1 MANGEPWVGHPAR
14 YGAPGFAGRAKC
26 GDSSPLAQND
36 GWLGVLA
43 LGLLLTAPM
52 VRAQGTPG
60 RAAVDAYAA
69 KQMHD
74 AIAAAQAGDE
84 ARALGIVQ
92 ALVQQRP
99 RFEPGWKLEGMLL
112 EDQGHTGDAAEAY
125 EAALKLAPND
135 SELLLKAGSM
145 DLVAGKVQRSAELL
159 RRRLRLVPGDEDASY
174 YLAQALHL
182 EGDNDGAIAVLKVAL
197 KKSAGHPAVWQ
208 KLGELL
214 CSAGQDDEA
223 LVWLEKAQKADGS
236 LARLPFDLA
245 VAEFGLQNLKEAEA
259 AAGEEARVQPGDVED
274 LMLLATVQVKLGEFA
289 AARDVLQGVVSA
301 RPNDAAAL
309 VALGHCE
316 VELKE
321 FPAAIETLARAL
333 QVDPTQSL
341 SHFFLSRAYAGVGK
355 TDESQHEIAVYREL
369 QQHLAFAPG
378 AAEAKRN
385 DLLLAQA
392 RGLIEQ
398 GDEAGALRVFQ
409 GDARGGV
416 GTVGSPW
423 VLVGSVYLSM
433 GRVEDA
439 QRVFLKALQ
448 VDAKT
453 PDANAYLGNVALES
467 GDLSRAE
474 GYFNAE
480 RERDA
485 NHVFATAG
493 LGAVRYRQG
502 RWQEAAD
509 LIARSKTTDAT
520 LLYLECDA
528 LFRLDLRQKAEL
540 VAEAVAAYGKG
551 EAAISKALDL
561 LLRRNGEVELAER
574 LAMR

>member
-1 MANGEPWVGHPAR
+1 MTISYRWLCAVVSGSLLSAELMLGQ
-14 YGAPGFAGRAKC
+14 GAPRGASA
-26 GDSSPLAQND
+26 DP
-36 GWLGVLA
+36 
-43 LGLLLTAPM
+43 
-52 VRAQGTPG
+52 
-60 RAAVDAYAA
+60 YAA

-74 AIAAAQAGDE
+74 AIAAAQGGDE
-84 ARALGIVQ
+84 ARAIEIVR
-92 ALVQQRP
+92 ALVEQRP
-99 RFEPGWKLEGMLL
+99 RFGPGLKLEGMLL
-112 EDQGHTGDAAEAY
+112 EDQGQAGEAAKAY
-125 EAALKLAPND
+125 EAALTLSPND

-145 DLVAGKVQRSAELL
+145 DLVAGKVPRAAELL
-159 RRRLRLVPGDEDASY
+159 KRRLRLLPGDEDASY

-182 EGDNDGAIAVLKVAL
+182 EGDNDGGVAVLKAAL
-197 KKSAGHPAVWQ
+197 KKGAGHPATWQ

-214 CSAGQDDEA
+214 CSAGQYDEA
-223 LVWLEKAQKADGS
+223 LIWLVKAQKRDAS
-236 LARLPFDLA
+236 LARIPFDLA
-245 VAEFGLQNLKEAEA
+245 VAQFGLQNLKEAEA
-259 AAGEEARVQPGDVED
+259 AADEEARVQPQDLEN
-274 LMLLATVQVKLGEFA
+274 LMLLATVRIKLGESA

-321 FPAAIETLARAL
+321 FPAAIDTLGRAL
-333 QVDPTQSL
+333 QVDPTQTL

-355 TDESQHEIAVYREL
+355 KDESEHEIAVYREL

-385 DLLLAQA
+385 DALLGQT
-392 RGLIEQ
+392 RGLIEN
-398 GDEAGALRVFQ
+398 GDEAGAFRLFKD
-409 GDARGGV
+409 DARGAV
-416 GTVGSPW
+416 GTAGSPW

-439 QRVFLKALQ
+439 SRCFMKALT

-453 PDANAYLGNVALES
+453 PDANAYLGNMALEA

-493 LGAVRYRQG
+493 LGWVRYRQG
-502 RWQEAAD
+502 KWSEAAD
-509 LIARSKTTDAT
+509 LIGRSKTTDAT
-520 LLYLECDA
+520 LLYLECDS
-528 LFRLDLRQKAEL
+528 LFRLGLREKAVL

-551 EAAISKALDL
+551 NEAVGRALDG
-561 LLRRNGEVELAER
+561 LLRRNGAASLAER
-574 LAMR
+574 LVVKR

>member
-1 MANGEPWVGHPAR
+1 MAKGEPWVGHPAR
-14 YGAPGFAGRAKC
+14 YGTPGFVGGTKC

-36 GWLGVLA
+36 GWLAVLA
-43 LGLLLTAPM
+43 LGFILTAPI
-52 VRAQGTPG
+52 VRAQSTPVRSG
-60 RAAVDAYAA
+60 VDPYAA

-74 AIAAAQAGDE
+74 AIAAAQGGDE
-84 ARALGIVQ
+84 ARAIEIVR
-92 ALVQQRP
+92 ALVEQRP
-99 RFEPGWKLEGMLL
+99 RFEPGWKLEGMLY
-112 EDQGHTGDAAEAY
+112 EDAGRAADAAAAY

-135 SELLLKAGSM
+135 AELLLKAGSM
-145 DLVAGKVQRSAELL
+145 ELVAGKVQRSAELL

-182 EGDNDGAIAVLKVAL
+182 QGDNEGGVSVLQAAVKR
-197 KKSAGHPAVWQ
+197 GGRPATWQ

-214 CSAGQDDEA
+214 CSAGRYDEA
-223 LVWLEKAQKADGS
+223 LPWLEKAQKADSS

-245 VAEFGLQNLKEAEA
+245 VAQFGLQNLKEAEA
-259 AAGEEARVQPGDVED
+259 AASEEARLQPGDVED

-289 AARDVLQGVVSA
+289 AARDVLLGVVNA

-321 FPAAIETLARAL
+321 FPAAIETLGRAL
-333 QVDPTQSL
+333 QVDPTQTL

-392 RGLIEQ
+392 RGLIEH
-398 GDEAGALRVFQ
+398 GDEAGAFRLFKD
-409 GDARGGV
+409 DARGGV
-416 GTVGSPW
+416 GTAGSPW

-439 QRVFLKALQ
+439 SRVFLKALT

-453 PDANAYLGNVALES
+453 PDANAYLGNMALEA

-474 GYFNAE
+474 GYFHAE

-502 RWQEAAD
+502 KWQEAAD

-528 LFRLDLRQKAEL
+528 LFRSGETKKAEL

-551 EAAISKALDL
+551 NEAVGRALDG
-561 LLRRNGEVELAER
+561 LLRRNGEEGLAGR
-574 LAMR
+574 LGR

>member
-1 MANGEPWVGHPAR
+1 LGWV
-14 YGAPGFAGRAKC
+14 
-26 GDSSPLAQND
+26 
-36 GWLGVLA
+36 
-43 LGLLLTAPM
+43 LTAP
-52 VRAQGTPG
+52 VVLAQSVSP

-84 ARALGIVQ
+84 ARAIGIVR
-92 ALVQQRP
+92 ALVEQRP
-99 RFEPGWKLEGMLL
+99 RFGPGLKLEGMLL
-112 EDQGHTGDAAEAY
+112 EDQGQAGEAAEAY
-125 EAALKLAPND
+125 EAALKLSPND

-145 DLVAGKVQRSAELL
+145 ELVAGKVPRAAELL
-159 RRRLRLVPGDEDASY
+159 KRRLRLVPGDEDASY

-182 EGDNDGAIAVLKVAL
+182 EGDNDGAVAVLKAAL
-197 KKSAGHPAVWQ
+197 KKGAGHPPVWQ

-214 CSAGQDDEA
+214 CSAGQYDEA
-223 LVWLEKAQKADGS
+223 LGWLEKAQKADGS

-245 VAEFGLQNLKEAEA
+245 VAQFGLQNLKEAEA
-259 AAGEEARVQPGDVED
+259 AASEEAQVQPGDLED
-274 LMLLATVQVKLGEFA
+274 LMLLATVRIKLGEYA
-289 AARDVLQGVVSA
+289 AAAEVLQGVVSA

-309 VALGHCE
+309 VALGHCQ

-321 FPAAIETLARAL
+321 FPAAVDTLGRAL
-333 QVDPTQSL
+333 QVDPTQTL
-341 SHFFLSRAYAGVGK
+341 SHFFLSRAYAGIGNA
-355 TDESQHEIAVYREL
+355 DESQREIAVYREL

-398 GDEAGALRVFQ
+398 GDEAGALKLFEEDRRSAVTT
-409 GDARGGV
+409 A
-416 GTVGSPW
+416 GSAW
-423 VLVGSVYLSM
+423 VLLGSVYLSM

-439 QRVFLKALQ
+439 QRCFVKALG

-453 PDANAYLGNVALES
+453 PDANAYLGNVALEQ

-528 LFRLDLRQKAEL
+528 LFRVGSRDKAVL

-551 EAAISKALDL
+551 NEAVGRALDG

-574 LAMR
+574 LGR

>member
-1 MANGEPWVGHPAR
+1 MTISYRLICAVVAGSLFSAALMLGQ
-14 YGAPGFAGRAKC
+14 GAQRG
-26 GDSSPLAQND
+26 
-36 GWLGVLA
+36 
-43 LGLLLTAPM
+43 
-52 VRAQGTPG
+52 
-60 RAAVDAYAA
+60 AASDPYAA

-74 AIAAAQAGDE
+74 AIAAAQGGDE
-84 ARALGIVQ
+84 ARAIEIVRG
-92 ALVQQRP
+92 LVAARP
-99 RFEPGWKLEGMLL
+99 RFGPGLKLEGMLL
-112 EDQGHTGDAAEAY
+112 EDSGQAGEAAEAY

-135 SELLLKAGSM
+135 AELLLKAGSM
-145 DLVAGKVQRSAELL
+145 ELVAGKVQRAAELL
-159 RRRLRLVPGDEDASY
+159 RRRLRLVPGDEDGSY

-182 EGDNDGAIAVLKVAL
+182 EGDNDGAVAVLKAAL
-197 KKSAGHPAVWQ
+197 KKGAGHPASWQ

-214 CSAGQDDEA
+214 CSAGQYTEA
-223 LVWLEKAQKADGS
+223 LTWLEKAQKADGS

-245 VAEFGLQNLKEAEA
+245 VAHFGLQNLKEAEA
-259 AAGEEARVQPGDVED
+259 AAGEEARAQPGDVED
-274 LMLLATVQVKLGEFA
+274 LMLLATVRIKLGEYA
-289 AARDVLQGVVSA
+289 AAAEVLQGVVSA

-309 VALGHCE
+309 VALGHCQ

-321 FPAAIETLARAL
+321 FPAAIDTLGRAL
-333 QVDPTQSL
+333 QVDPTQTL

-398 GDEAGALRVFQ
+398 GDEAGAFRVFQ
-409 GDARGGV
+409 DDARGV
-416 GTVGSPW
+416 TGTTGSPW

-433 GRVEDA
+433 GRIEDA

-453 PDANAYLGNVALES
+453 PDANAYLGNMALEA

-493 LGAVRYRQG
+493 LGAVQYRQG
-502 RWQEAAD
+502 KWQEAAD

-528 LFRLDLRQKAEL
+528 LFRLGLREKAVL
-540 VAEAVAAYGKG
+540 VAEAVATYGRG
-551 EAAISKALDL
+551 NEAVGRALDG
-561 LLRRNGEVELAER
+561 LLRRNGEETLAVR
-574 LAMR
+574 LGR